1 VISSGA
7 RRRWTLEEKQRI
19 VAESYAGS
27 RLVSATARRYR
38 LSASQLF
45 TWRRQ
50 ALDGRLVDADE
61 IVRFASAVV
70 DDNGSLRSQ
79 SSLPEF
85 AAAAVN
91 LSAQACP
98 TVAPGRI
105 EIVLVGGHRVF
116 VDSGV
121 DTTVLSRILAML
133 DRP

>member
-1 VISSGA
+1 
-7 RRRWTLEEKQRI
+7 
-19 VAESYAGS
+19 
-27 RLVSATARRYR
+27 
-38 LSASQLF
+38 
-45 TWRRQ
+45 
-50 ALDGRLVDADE
+50 VDADE

-98 TVAPGRI
+98 TVALGRI